1 MSIEAFQIASAV
13 FAGTTIGFAHLSYGL
28 RLKLK
33 ESMGHVANLQKAL
46 HEAYDTQDDMERQR
60 SEVMKRL
67 VALEKF
73 EARVSNQRKNAL
85 RVAAERRKLRAA
97 GKSDAEITAEMQRAT
112 QLRTYEALQAA
123 PLRPRDEVVANIR
136 SSKAAQE
143 QLSSAN

>member
-13 FAGTTIGFAHLSYGL
+13 FAGATIGFAHLSYGL

-73 EARVSNQRKNAL
+73 QAQVKNQRINAL
-85 RVAAERRKLRAA
+85 KVAAERRKLRAE
-97 GKSDAEITAEMQRAT
+97 GKSDEEINAQIHTET
-112 QLRTYEALQAA
+112 LKRTFDALQAA
-123 PLRPRDEVVANIR
+123 PLRPRAEVVANIR
-136 SSKAAQE
+136 SSKAAQAV
-143 QLSSAN
+143 SSGG